1 MLTVPLEVVTP
12 DKVVLS
18 EPVRM
23 VIFRGGDGE
32 LGILPRHAPLAT
44 TLKPGV
50 VKVRL
55 EDGSEDFIAV
65 TDGFV
70 EVRPDKVTILA
81 NAAEVS
87 HQIDTARAAAA
98 KERAEARLAQRTEGV
113 DVARA
118 EAALRRAIHRLEAAE
133 LGARAGHPLAKRM
146 TGEEV

>member
-1 MLTVPLEVVTP
+1 VLTVPLEVVTP

-55 EDGSEDFIAV
+55 EDGTEDYIAV

-70 EVRPDKVTILA
+70 EVRPDRVTILA

-87 HQIDTARAAAA
+87 HQIDVARAQAA
-98 KERAEARLAQRTEGV
+98 KERADARLAQRGEDI
-113 DVARA
+113 DVERA
-118 EAALRRAIHRLEAAE
+118 EAALRRALNRLEAAE

-146 TGEEV
+146 QQNED